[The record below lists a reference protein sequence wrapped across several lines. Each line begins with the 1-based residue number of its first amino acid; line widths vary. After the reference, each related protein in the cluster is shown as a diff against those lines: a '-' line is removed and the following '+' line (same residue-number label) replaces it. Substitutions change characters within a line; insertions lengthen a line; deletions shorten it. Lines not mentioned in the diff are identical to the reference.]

1 MAVTHDAMTHDV
13 VLARGDGSIRKFRV
27 YGRPMPG
34 KGDIITLPV
43 DGQLITARVRAP
55 SENPEVVKEMVD
67 YEARDYYQCHRKGV
81 ETAA

>member
-1 MAVTHDAMTHDV
+1 MTVTHDAMTHDV

-34 KGDIITLPV
+34 NGDFITLPV
-43 DGQLITARVRAP
+43 DGHLITARVRAP

-67 YEARDYYQCHRKGV
+67 YEARELLPVPSQGS
-81 ETAA
+81 